1 MSELDVNAPAV
12 AAWRTVIL
20 TGFMLL
26 LLAACYSFA
35 VKHGLDAFSAQAFGS
50 LCTAGTASCAA
61 VALKALG
68 EHLGNGS
75 GVKGAISSLMSNTKP
90 GDPAQGAQP

>member
-1 MSELDVNAPAV
+1 MSESQPANAP

-20 TGFMLL
+20 TAFALL
-26 LLAACYSFA
+26 LQALCFVWCSKRGF
-35 VKHGLDAFSAQAFGS
+35 DAFSAQAFGS
-50 LCTAGTASCAA
+50 LCTAGTAACAA

-75 GVKGAISSLMSNTKP
+75 GLRGALSALTTDTKP
-90 GDPAQGAQP
+90 GEAAQ

>member
-1 MSELDVNAPAV
+1 MSELDASSPAV

-20 TGFMLL
+20 TGFMLA
-26 LLAACYSFA
+26 LLAACYSWA

-75 GVKGAISSLMSNTKP
+75 GIKGALSALVSDTKP
-90 GDPAQGAQP
+90 GDPAPGKQP

>member
-1 MSELDVNAPAV
+1 MSELDTNAPAV

-26 LLAACYSFA
+26 LLAICYAWGAKRGF
-35 VKHGLDAFSAQAFGS
+35 DAFSMQAFGS

-68 EHLGNGS
+68 EHLGNGT
-75 GVKGAISSLMSNTKP
+75 GIKGALSALVSDTKP
-90 GDPAQGAQP
+90 GQAAP